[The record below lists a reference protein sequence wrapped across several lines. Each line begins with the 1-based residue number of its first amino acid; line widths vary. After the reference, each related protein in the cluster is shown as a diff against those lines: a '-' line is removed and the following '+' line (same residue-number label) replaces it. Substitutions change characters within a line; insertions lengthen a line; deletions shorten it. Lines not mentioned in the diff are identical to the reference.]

1 MSMKSAAF
9 RALCRFLI
17 ASLFA
22 MSFQSA
28 MAGMIGTDQAV
39 AATSTQSERAAL
51 ISTLSRSDVAGQLQ
65 LQGVDP
71 DAAKARVGSMTDQ
84 EVSTLAG
91 KIDSLPAGASS
102 GTGWAVA
109 IVIVLLVWYFW
120 K

>member
-1 MSMKSAAF
+1 MKSAAF
-9 RALCRFLI
+9 RMLCRFLI

-28 MAGMIGTDQAV
+28 MAGMIGTDEAV
-39 AATSTQSERAAL
+39 AASSMQSERAAL
-51 ISTLSRSDVAGQLQ
+51 INTLSRSDVAGQLQ

-71 DAAKARVGSMTDQ
+71 DAAKARVGAMTDR
-84 EVSTLAG
+84 EVAALTG
-91 KIDSLPAGASS
+91 QIDSLPAGASS
-102 GTGWAVA
+102 GTGWAIA

>member
-1 MSMKSAAF
+1 MKSAAVKMV
-9 RALCRFLI
+9 CRLLI

-28 MAGMIGTDQAV
+28 MAGMISTDQVV
-39 AATSTQSERAAL
+39 ASAAASADRTAL
-51 ISTLSRSDVAGQLQ
+51 LTTLSRGEVADQLR

-71 DAAKARVGSMTDQ
+71 DAAKARVASMTDQ
-84 EVSTLAG
+84 EVAALTG

-102 GTGWAVA
+102 GWGWAAA
-109 IVIVLLVWYFW
+109 IIIVLVVWYYY